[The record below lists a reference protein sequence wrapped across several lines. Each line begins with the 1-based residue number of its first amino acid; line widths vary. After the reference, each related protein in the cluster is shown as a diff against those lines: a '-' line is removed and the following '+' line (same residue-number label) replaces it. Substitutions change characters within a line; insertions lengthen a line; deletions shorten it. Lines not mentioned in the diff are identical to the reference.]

1 MIQPNFSTQ
10 HSGRTRHVSCCASLL
25 MSIIMFLSVDMFR
38 HTSDQNFRW
47 VLPSYKFLRDGWLAK
62 HSEGKGNR
70 IAAKLAK
77 QRKFWKGGSSRFWE
91 GLAKPQPFCEPRTF
105 AIVCFW
111 LFPPC
116 GTCPACLCSNR
127 SQIHSFIWGP
137 LVLLDVGVEL
147 FQPTVCAEGQERQ
160 LQIENSWDYGSIG
173 WSLPQECKNKIQEWW
188 CARPTSKKLEP
199 YPDLVA
205 LSSFG
210 RPYVVISKVMIY
222 QHRCHFYCLKGRHN
236 SSSSTDDVHEAG
248 AVCLHDKLWMRLCL
262 QNSTT
267 IRRSLQARTLL
278 NLTESSSPSVTFLFM
293 AYDSRQIW
301 GFNSVSATGKLCRC
315 KCYADVSEAQGPA
328 APPGHLGKVLP
339 WCSARPSTANML

>member
-1 MIQPNFSTQ
+1 VTHRHVPTIQPNFSTQ

-25 MSIIMFLSVDMFR
+25 MSIILFLSVDMFR

-47 VLPSYKFLRDGWLAK
+47 VLLCCTTGSLLTSFWEMVDLRSIQRERENG
-62 HSEGKGNR
+62 

-173 WSLPQECKNKIQEWW
+173 WSLP
-188 CARPTSKKLEP
+188 
-199 YPDLVA
+199 
-205 LSSFG
+205 
-210 RPYVVISKVMIY
+210 
-222 QHRCHFYCLKGRHN
+222 
-236 SSSSTDDVHEAG
+236 
-248 AVCLHDKLWMRLCL
+248 
-262 QNSTT
+262 
-267 IRRSLQARTLL
+267 
-278 NLTESSSPSVTFLFM
+278 
-293 AYDSRQIW
+293 
-301 GFNSVSATGKLCRC
+301 
-315 KCYADVSEAQGPA
+315 
-328 APPGHLGKVLP
+328 
-339 WCSARPSTANML
+339 